1 MDHTEHDLP
10 AGLDIRRLRYFAVV
24 ADELHFGR
32 AAQRLHMAQPPLSQ
46 QIKALEQAIGV
57 TLLARNS
64 RTVALTPAGHVL
76 HRRIG
81 GILDEIRGAVDDTV
95 STARGQLGTIR
106 LGFISSVAGLVSAAI
121 PSFTLSHPR
130 VSVQLIEGFTDSIT
144 DGLVIGSLDAAVV
157 RDSAPRKGISSHTLF
172 TEEFR
177 VLVPE
182 AHRLASRRQLTA
194 SDLRNEALVLYP
206 NSAGV
211 TAWQRNLEPLSEIG
225 ETPRIVQTASNW
237 VTIMHL
243 VAAGTGVT
251 LAPASVTTTL
261 VPGVKALNLTDTAA
275 RSRVEVLCSDSELRP
290 AVLELREAMM
300 STTRP
305 GEAA

>member
-1 MDHTEHDLP
+1 MDHMGDDLP
-10 AGLDIRRLRYFAVV
+10 AGVAIRRLRYFAVV

-57 TLLARNS
+57 TLLTRNS

-76 HRRIG
+76 RRRID
-81 GILDEIRGAVDDTV
+81 GILDDIRGAIDDTV

-121 PSFTLSHPR
+121 PAFTLSHPR

-144 DGLVIGSLDAAVV
+144 DGLMIGSLDAAVV
-157 RDSAPRKGISSHTLF
+157 RDSAPRKGMSSITLF

-194 SDLRNEALVLYP
+194 SDLTNEALVLYP
-206 NSAGV
+206 NSAGL

-261 VPGVKALNLTDTAA
+261 VPGVRAMKLTDTAA

-290 AVLELREAMM
+290 AVLELREAII
-300 STTRP
+300 STTSP
-305 GEAA
+305 GAAG